1 MNLHVL
7 KPNRTPPGQHEH
19 DTGFDREE
27 SARSLAAAVE
37 GDVRFGLHDRLL
49 YATDASIY
57 QVEPLGVVVPASL
70 EDAVRAVRFCA
81 GRGLPILPRGGGTS
95 LAGQCVNRAVVLD
108 LSSRCTSLVHLD
120 EGKGTCR
127 VEAGI
132 TIDDLNDR
140 LAGTGLYFAPDPS
153 TTRQATVAGCIGN
166 NAAGMHSVLYGRT
179 SESVLGI
186 DACLA
191 TGERVVLE
199 HGAALRDPNAARLT
213 ERVAEIVRAHAGLIR
228 ERFPKTKRRSA
239 GYQLDVMLDQLEAG
253 GGDLGE
259 MNLAP
264 LLCGSEGTLAV
275 TLGAELKLHPVPRHK
290 GMAVVS
296 FAELDDAIA
305 AVMPLLETRPAA
317 IELLD
322 DLIVD
327 LARKNPQ
334 QKRNVEVLPKP
345 EGGRAVRAVL
355 YVEYFGMD
363 EEEVAAALD
372 RVREMFAPG
381 QVDVHTDA
389 RTMAAAWA
397 LRKAGEPLLHA
408 IPGSRK
414 PLGFVEDNAVPPER
428 LREFVR
434 GFREIVSD
442 AGTIAS
448 FYAHASVGVLHV
460 RPLLDLRDPADEAKM
475 HEIAERAAALAKS
488 LGGVMSGEH
497 GDGRARGPLVDDYF
511 GPELVEAF
519 RQVKAAFDPRH
530 LLNPGNIVEPGPIE
544 SISANTRVRPGG
556 RDARIPE
563 AETYFDYSDQTDFA
577 HAVEMC
583 NGAGVCRKKTGG
595 VMCPSYMG
603 TLDER
608 HSTRGRGN
616 ALRLAISGQMGLHD
630 RDGSPRA
637 KWDDPGTIETLDLC
651 LSCKACKSECP
662 SNVDIARLKA
672 EYTAQRYR
680 STGRVPLRARVFG
693 HVHTLNRLGSR
704 TPGVANAM
712 NGTGLA
718 KWAARK
724 LLGVDARRSIPSFA
738 KSLRKQW
745 PSEPAFALPA
755 DAPCVVL
762 LVDTFTMHNEPSIGL
777 AAKRLLEAFGYRV
790 EPFWGTD
797 FGRALISTGLLR
809 EAIDDAD
816 RLLDRLS
823 PLIDDATVAGFV
835 MLEPS
840 CLSSVVDDW
849 LLLKCRTPIERRR
862 ALASRSSM
870 VERFLADRW
879 EVAPRRPS
887 FAPLA
892 GDVVLHGHCHQKAL
906 WGADSS
912 AKLLRLAFGESRV
925 RSLDT
930 TCCGMAGSFGYAA
943 KRYELSMRIGELSL
957 FPSVREAAKG
967 DVIVAPGTSCRHQ
980 IADGT
985 GRGAVHP
992 VELLAGRI
1000 EPG

>member
-1 MNLHVL
+1 MNLPVL
-7 KPNRTPPGQHEH
+7 PAEPARDPNAPPAEA
-19 DTGFDREE
+19 FDRDAI
-27 SARSLAAAVE
+27 ARELASAVE
-37 GDVRFGLHDRLL
+37 GEVRFGLHDRLL

-57 QVEPLGVVVPASL
+57 QVEPLGVVIPASV

-81 GRGLPILPRGGGTS
+81 AHALPILPRGGGTS

-108 LSSRCTSLVHLD
+108 LSSRCTALLGVD
-120 EGKGTCR
+120 ESSRTCR

-140 LAGTGLYFAPDPS
+140 LARTNLHFAPDPS

-166 NAAGMHSVLYGRT
+166 NAAGVHSVLYGRT
-179 SESVLGI
+179 SESVLSI
-186 DACLA
+186 DTCLA
-191 TGERVVLE
+191 SGERVRFGL
-199 HGAALRDPNAARLT
+199 GSAMRDPHAARIT
-213 ERVAEIVRAHAGLIR
+213 QRVVEIVRAHEGLIR

-239 GYQLDVMLDQLEAG
+239 GYQLDVVLDQLHAG
-253 GGDLGE
+253 GGDLSRV
-259 MNLAP
+259 NLAP

-275 TLGAELKLHPVPRHK
+275 TLGAELALHPIPKHK
-290 GMAVVS
+290 GLAVVS
-296 FAELDDAIA
+296 FAELDDAIGAVVPLLATNPA
-305 AVMPLLETRPAA
+305 AV
-317 IELLD
+317 ELLD

-327 LARKNPQ
+327 LAWKNPQ
-334 QKRNVEVLPKP
+334 QRRNVEVLPKP
-345 EGGRAVRAVL
+345 EGGRPVRAVL
-355 YVEYFGMD
+355 YVEYFGQ
-363 EEEVAAALD
+363 EASEVEAKL
-372 RVREMFAPG
+372 RSVQGMFPAG
-381 QVDVHTDA
+381 QVDIHTDA

-434 GFREIVSD
+434 GFREIVSG

-519 RQVKAAFDPRH
+519 RQVKAAFDPH
-530 LLNPGNIVEPGPIE
+530 NLLNPGNIVEPGPIE
-544 SISANTRVRPGG
+544 SISANTRVKPGG
-556 RDARIPE
+556 RDAHVQPI
-563 AETYFDYSDQTDFA
+563 ETFFDYSDQTDFA

-595 VMCPSYMG
+595 VMCPSYMA

-616 ALRLAISGQMGLHD
+616 ALRLAISGQMDLHD
-630 RDGSPRA
+630 EHGSPKP
-637 KWDDPGTIETLDLC
+637 KWDDPETIQTLDLC

-672 EYTAQRYR
+672 EYTAQRFTR
-680 STGRVPLRARVFG
+680 AGRTPLSARIFG
-693 HVHTLNRLGSR
+693 HVHTLNRFGSM
-704 TPGVANAM
+704 TPRVANAM
-712 NGTGLA
+712 NRTGLA

-724 LLGVDARRSIPSFA
+724 LLGVDERRSIPAFA
-738 KSLRKQW
+738 RSLRKQW
-745 PSEPAFALPA
+745 PKWAAFDVPP
-755 DAPCVVL
+755 DAPRVVL
-762 LVDTFTMHNEPSIGL
+762 MIDTFTMHNEPAIGL

-790 EPFWGTD
+790 EAFWGTD

-809 EAIDDAD
+809 EATEDAD
-816 RLLDRLS
+816 RLLDRLA
-823 PLIDDATVAGFV
+823 PMIDDAEVTGFV

-840 CLSSVVDDW
+840 CLSSVTDDW
-849 LLLKCRTPIERRR
+849 LQLKCRTSIERRR
-862 ALASRSSM
+862 ALASRASL
-870 VERFLADRW
+870 VEQFLGDRW
-879 EVAPRRPS
+879 RISPRRPK
-887 FAPLA
+887 FAPLSGHA
-892 GDVVLHGHCHQKAL
+892 IVHGHCHQKSL
-906 WGADSS
+906 WGVESS
-912 AKLLRLAFGESRV
+912 AKLLRLAFGEGRV
-925 RSLDT
+925 RTLDT

-943 KRYELSMRIGELSL
+943 KRYDLSMRIGELSL
-957 FPSVREAAKG
+957 FPSVREADRQ

-985 GRGAVHP
+985 GKGAVHP
-992 VELLAGRI
+992 VELLAGRLS
-1000 EPG
+1000 GL